1 MNSWFLDKQY
11 PEKGIE
17 KGIRK
22 IKFYEKQ
29 IKTAKWIKGVL
40 FVVTHR
46 PQLKPWVGK
55 WVE

>member
-46 PQLKPWVGK
+46 PQLKTWVGK